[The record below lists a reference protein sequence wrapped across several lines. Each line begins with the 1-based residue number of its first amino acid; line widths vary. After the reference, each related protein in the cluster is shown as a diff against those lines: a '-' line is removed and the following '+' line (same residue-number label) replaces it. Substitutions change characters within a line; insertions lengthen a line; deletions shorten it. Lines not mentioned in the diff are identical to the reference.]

1 VTLKQK
7 EKTLKQKEKKS
18 VRLQLDLTN
27 LPDQLDRFRRA
38 LFGHHARAAAP
49 GGRPRP
55 GRILIGRRPGRL
67 SQQMSS
73 LVDEHS

>member
-55 GRILIGRRPGRL
+55 G
-67 SQQMSS
+67 
-73 LVDEHS
+73 